1 MAPDAEP
8 LVQAWLSA
16 RCGVRVA
23 TGGKPTNAALPLVTL
38 ARTGTHTSAEND
50 VDNMDYPVI
59 TVKSWAG
66 TVPDAR
72 ALAGK
77 VSAAMRHVTSQD
89 YFTYC
94 KEINKYQA
102 SGEAGE
108 CQYVAV
114 YDLAMR
120 QE

>member
-8 LVQAWLSA
+8 LVQTVLSSQ
-16 RCGVRVA
+16 CNVRVA

-38 ARTGTHTSAEND
+38 SRTGTHTSTDTD
-50 VDNMDYPVI
+50 VDNIDYPII
-59 TVKSWAG
+59 TVKAWAD
-66 TVPDAR
+66 TVPAAR
-72 ALAGK
+72 ELAGK
-77 VSAAMRHVTSQD
+77 VSAAMRHVTAID
-89 YFTYC
+89 HFTYC

-108 CQYVAV
+108 CQYVMV